1 MGLEKIIGNTLIRC
15 QRNEP
20 ANTLGGVEI
29 DYYFM
34 ASRFAGSKTEISMSI
49 WTVIVDCDGFIYA
62 MRTEHLGRYEKWQEV
77 LAHRIKVHLY
87 SIGMDNI
94 VVMRLVRDIE
104 IQKEGHLI
112 PNNTRCAS
120 DRIGIDGSD
129 EVYIRRSKF
138 SYIK

>member
-1 MGLEKIIGNTLIRC
+1 MGLEKIIGNTLVRS

-34 ASRFAGSKTEISMSI
+34 ASRFAGSSTEISMSI

-62 MRTEHLGRYEKWQEV
+62 MRTEHLGRYENWKEV
-77 LAHRIKVHLY
+77 ISSRIKMHLY
-87 SIGMDNI
+87 SIGLDNI

-104 IQKEGHLI
+104 IKKEGHLI
-112 PNNTRCAS
+112 PVNDRCAS
-120 DRIGIDGSD
+120 ERMGIDGSD